1 MNYEI
6 SENHLRSFSSLAHV
20 IERKLLEMQIAIVAH
35 RNTLRFVRIHYA
47 DSFSQE
53 ELKKIEAAINVMY
66 NLLERFCDDFELK
79 PEHGDLRNELMIKAN
94 FLWEDLSGAT
104 AKSLRGHGEINEEVK
119 RDYEQKIN
127 QMIDATNNLINQ
139 LN

>member
-35 RNTLRFVRIHYA
+35 RNSLRFVHIHYM
-47 DSFSQE
+47 DSFSE
-53 ELKKIEAAINVMY
+53 NELAKIEDAINVMY
-66 NLLERFCDDFELK
+66 ELLEKFCNDFELK
-79 PEHGDLRNELMIKAN
+79 TEQVDLRNELMIKTN

-104 AKSLRGHGEINEEVK
+104 VKSLRGHGEINEQVK
-119 RDYEQKIN
+119 IDYEQKIS
-127 QMIDATNNLINQ
+127 QMIDATNNLIKQFN
-139 LN
+139 